1 LTGYQNNAKGVS
13 LSFLFSGRQTP
24 FWGTKAENGEVPAR
38 LSKTG
43 EVVIPGNPGEGRG
56 RLGIQSRPERDSK
69 NSGFR
74 LSPE

>member
-1 LTGYQNNAKGVS
+1 LIGYQDNPKDVS
-13 LSFLFSGRQTP
+13 LTFLFPRRETP
-24 FWGTKAENGEVPAR
+24 FWGTNAENGEVLAK

-43 EVVIPGNPGEGRG
+43 EVVIPGKRSATRNPGF
-56 RLGIQSRPERDSK
+56 SK